1 MMRRLLLVV
10 LVYALCAQWSH
21 STTLPRIKL
30 SQLFQDADL
39 VVFVE
44 VTRGETLGVGD
55 DSCGAKYAAR
65 VLEAF
70 KGSTTGETIEFG
82 NFYGYEIGGRYILF
96 LVKAGHSY
104 EPMMSSNS
112 TQMDARSEFQNRCG
126 PKLLR
131 STVMHSGN
139 GALKVHGVS
148 KFKYQDGVLVRT
160 RYVALPNGLS
170 TVPAK
175 VTEVNEFSSEVW
187 VRLPELTTTL
197 KALAK

>member
-10 LVYALCAQWSH
+10 LVYAICAPLSH

-39 VVFVE
+39 VVYVE
-44 VTRGETLGVGD
+44 VTHGEMLGVGD
-55 DSCGAKYAAR
+55 DSCGAKYVGR

-70 KGSTTGETIEFG
+70 KGSTKGETIEFG
-82 NFYGYEIGGRYILF
+82 NFYGYETGGRYILF

-104 EPMMSSNS
+104 DPMMSSNS
-112 TQMDARSEFQNRCG
+112 TQMDARAEVQNRCG

-131 STVMHSGN
+131 NTVMHSGN
-139 GALKVHGVS
+139 GALKVHWVS
-148 KFKYQDGVLVRT
+148 KFKYQDGVLVPT

-175 VTEVNEFSSEVW
+175 VTEVNEFSNEVW